1 MTVSDDL
8 LELKRQT
15 EREVDVLRDHI
26 VAKMNIAVG
35 HIENTVELY
44 RRERETVEN
53 HHAEL
58 HTLEQQNLEEF
69 KTYVREQISNILR
82 ALDTSR
88 ADRANF
94 VTRDAHDAALDGL
107 EKALRALEKSVTE
120 RHDASIE
127 QMVEKYESIIKQQ
140 NDSLNTKISTN
151 ADRITKME
159 QGIQVMNARNQQSII
174 ALGALLTAVEIL
186 IRFFTQ

>member
-140 NDSLNTKISTN
+140 NDSFNTKISTN

>member
-82 ALDTSR
+82 SLDTSR

>member
-8 LELKRQT
+8 NEVKRQT
-15 EREVDVLRDHI
+15 EREVDILRDHL
-26 VAKMNIAVG
+26 VAKLNIAINHV
-35 HIENTVELY
+35 ENTVELY
-44 RRERETVEN
+44 RRERETVEG

-58 HTLEQQNLEEF
+58 HGLEQQNLEEF
-69 KTYVREQISNILR
+69 KTYVREQINNILR

-94 VTRDAHDAALDGL
+94 VTRDAHDTALDGL
-107 EKALRALEKSVTE
+107 EKALRTLEKTLTE
-120 RHDASIE
+120 KHEIALA
-127 QMVEKYESIIKQQ
+127 QMAEKYDSNLKQAS
-140 NDSLNTKISTN
+140 DGLNSKMN
-151 ADRITKME
+151 ANAERITKME